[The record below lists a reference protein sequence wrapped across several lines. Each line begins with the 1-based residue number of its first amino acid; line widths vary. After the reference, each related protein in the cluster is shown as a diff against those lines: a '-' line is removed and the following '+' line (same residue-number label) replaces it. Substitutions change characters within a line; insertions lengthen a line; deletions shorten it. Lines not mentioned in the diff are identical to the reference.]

1 MTTENEDEA
10 SNNLTI
16 KLPSLSILAVEYR
29 EFTAKE
35 LRDIFLKKKKAMI
48 KYVEGEKKKV
58 RDKLN
63 ADIDVLKKEADDKI
77 KDLEKL
83 LEPYNEK

>member
-16 KLPSLSILAVEYR
+16 KLPSLSILAFEYR